1 MSRVVY
7 LIRHSEKISNPIY
20 LKNTDD
26 MQLLNEKRGLSI
38 EGEKR
43 AKALSLK
50 EYLSNVDFLVS
61 SNYTRSIATAKYIA
75 EENNIPINIIED
87 FGERKVG
94 INSLSELPKDYEYH
108 QLEDEN
114 YKIKNGESKKEV
126 KERMVNSLK
135 YVLDNNKGKKIVII
149 SHATAIMFLI
159 SNWCDVKFDGSKAV
173 MIYNNKEIFH
183 NGFRMP
189 EVFKL
194 EFDDENNLTNIE
206 NIREMEK

>member
-94 INSLSELPKDYEYH
+94 INSLSELLKDYEYH

-135 YVLDNNKGKKIVII
+135 YVLDNNKGKKIV
-149 SHATAIMFLI
+149 
-159 SNWCDVKFDGSKAV
+159 
-173 MIYNNKEIFH
+173 
-183 NGFRMP
+183 
-189 EVFKL
+189 
-194 EFDDENNLTNIE
+194 
-206 NIREMEK
+206 